1 MRRALRLA
9 SKGRGRVEPNPM
21 VGAVVVKRGKIV
33 GEGYH
38 REFGGP
44 HAEVNAIREAGTAA
58 KGATV
63 YVTLEPCSHHGKTPP
78 CTGLLIDSKVS
89 RVVAAMGDPDDRVA
103 GNGFR
108 RLREAGIE
116 VETGLLEEQARELNA
131 PYLKLRTQGI
141 PYVIAKWATTLDG
154 RIATPSGDSKWIT
167 GEVARRHVHRVR
179 NRVDAIL
186 VGIGTALKDDP
197 LLTCRLPGGRR
208 PRRIVLDSRARLP
221 LDSQLVRTV
230 PEAEVILVSTSL
242 APKGRVRDLRDAGV
256 RTLTVRTRK
265 GVCSLRDLARKL
277 GEMQITNL
285 MVEGGA
291 ETLAS
296 FFAEGLVDRAMVYV
310 APKIIGDG
318 PAPVSGLALGKMADA
333 IQLQQARTR
342 RLGED
347 LLVDGVVRG

>member
-38 REFGGP
+38 QKFGGP
-44 HAEVNAIREAGTAA
+44 HAEVNAVRAAGAA
-58 KGATV
+58 VRGATV

-78 CTGLLIDSKVS
+78 CAALLIDSKVS
-89 RVVAAMGDPDDRVA
+89 RVVAAMEDPDDRVV

-116 VETGLLEEQARELNA
+116 VETGLLGEQARELNA
-131 PYLKLRTQGI
+131 PYLKLRTQGT

-186 VGIGTALKDDP
+186 VGIGTALEDDP
-197 LLTCRLPGGRR
+197 LLTCRLPGGRN
-208 PRRIVLDSRARLP
+208 PTRIVLDSRARLP

-230 PEAEVILVSTSL
+230 SEAEVILVTTSA
-242 APKGRVRDLRDAGV
+242 APKGRARELRDAGV
-256 RTLTVRTRK
+256 AILTVRTRK
-265 GVCSLRDLARKL
+265 GVCSLRHLAQKL

-291 ETLAS
+291 ETLAA
-296 FFAEGLVDRAMVYV
+296 FFAAGLVDRAMVYL
-310 APKIIGDG
+310 APKVIGDG
-318 PAPVSGLALGKMADA
+318 PTPVSGLALGEMADA
-333 IQLQQARTR
+333 IALQQVRTR
-342 RLGED
+342 RLGD
-347 LLVDGVVRG
+347 DFLVDGVVGA